1 MKRKSSGVPH
11 PMDVH
16 VGKRL
21 RAARLLAGF
30 SQSRLGNHVG
40 LTFQQI
46 QKYEKGMN
54 RIGASRLQQFAQL
67 LNVPPGYFF
76 EQLNEAHASNAALN
90 SNGANAVFPQRMPE
104 PLAPTSV
111 PGFAEVAAILDG
123 RQDDGGSSHR
133 QAVELLQHFGRIRD
147 GALRASIL
155 HLVRTAAS
163 AYSNIS

>member
-76 EQLNEAHASNAALN
+76 EQLNDGQAANAVLG
-90 SNGANAVFPQRMPE
+90 SNGAAFPLRTPE

-123 RQDDGGSSHR
+123 RQDDAGNSHR

-163 AYSNIS
+163 ACNNIPG